1 MRSNS
6 GPSPV
11 RSNRERQSRGN
22 QQTVDWT
29 RFVWSERLVVEMND
43 EDGGVVYWMKR
54 IGRTVS
60 RVRLTERNRKMISQ
74 VKWCFC
80 RCVSGIQWFSQLF
93 TAFLPAAEAVAR
105 DVDDL
110 CMSTYHSVCRRGISP
125 DKSLCDP
132 LTSIHHITT
141 ISISSRLVSHTADT
155 SQWEMA
161 RTFTSWLL
169 ITDFMLYSCV

>member
-74 VKWCFC
+74 VK
-80 RCVSGIQWFSQLF
+80 
-93 TAFLPAAEAVAR
+93 
-105 DVDDL
+105 
-110 CMSTYHSVCRRGISP
+110 
-125 DKSLCDP
+125 
-132 LTSIHHITT
+132 
-141 ISISSRLVSHTADT
+141 
-155 SQWEMA
+155 
-161 RTFTSWLL
+161 
-169 ITDFMLYSCV
+169 